1 MGDLAVKNVIIII
14 SYFLI
19 YIYVLRYVQCY
30 SWGALRMINKGAY
43 KVFSAVGAPAHETA
57 HAIAALLCGFRII
70 NINIFKHVEFMVPS
84 NLRGIIGSFFVSIA
98 PALFNIIIFT
108 IVCSKSDNIYFN
120 FLMFLIL
127 ISCIAP
133 SNSDIKG
140 MFAAIIIGIII
151 MVIAAYAVGWAV
163 PSVNVYV
170 KNSILLVGKFYASH
184 LAVLTAIVT
193 VKGCIVNR
201 TINPI
206 YILKLYKDL
215 LLNGLQIMA
224 RCS

>member
-1 MGDLAVKNVIIII
+1 
-14 SYFLI
+14 
-19 YIYVLRYVQCY
+19 
-30 SWGALRMINKGAY
+30 
-43 KVFSAVGAPAHETA
+43 
-57 HAIAALLCGFRII
+57 
-70 NINIFKHVEFMVPS
+70 
-84 NLRGIIGSFFVSIA
+84 
-98 PALFNIIIFT
+98 
-108 IVCSKSDNIYFN
+108 
-120 FLMFLIL
+120 MFLIL

-170 KNSILLVGKFYASH
+170 KNSILLVGKFYASY

-206 YILKLYKDL
+206 YILQLYKAL
-215 LLNGLQIMA
+215 LLNVLQIMA

>member
-1 MGDLAVKNVIIII
+1 MQDLAIKNVIIII

-19 YIYVLRYVQCY
+19 YIYGLRYVQCY
-30 SWGALRMINKGAY
+30 SWGALNMINRSAY
-43 KVFSAVGAPAHETA
+43 RIFSAIGAPAHEAA
-57 HAIAALLCGFRII
+57 HAIAAILCGFRIT

-108 IVCSKSDNIYFN
+108 ILCSKSNNIYFD
-120 FLMFLIL
+120 FIMFLIL

-133 SNSDIKG
+133 SNSDIRG
-140 MFAAIIIGIII
+140 MFIAVVIGMIII
-151 MVIAAYAVGWAV
+151 VAATYAAGWAV
-163 PSVNVYV
+163 PSLNIYV
-170 KNSILLVGKFYASH
+170 KESIILVGKFYAAY
-184 LAVLTAIVT
+184 LLVLTGIVT
-193 VKGCIVNR
+193 IKGCIVNR

-215 LLNGLQIMA
+215 LVNGLQIMA
-224 RCS
+224 RCG

>member
-30 SWGALRMINKGAY
+30 SWGALRMINKGVY
-43 KVFSAVGAPAHETA
+43 KVLSAVGAPAHEAA
-57 HAIAALLCGFRII
+57 HAIAALLCGFRIT

-170 KNSILLVGKFYASH
+170 KNSILLVGKFYALY

-193 VKGCIVNR
+193 VKGCIVSR
-201 TINPI
+201 TINPL
-206 YILKLYKDL
+206 YILKLYRDL
-215 LLNGLQIMA
+215 LLNGLHIMA